1 MNYWVKACP
10 LSTILKRKIMNC
22 EYYVLNRSKTGHKVN
37 LQIICLTHILQLLTP
52 LNIFHLNWIFGEGKN
67 LCHNSCC
74 SSWFIFFP
82 AWNLQL
88 LNLKKQ
94 PCFFSFAVSMEY
106 YVGKTVQHKLPLLY
120 FGFLVLLLN
129 LSCKASPC
137 PLPSLWDLSIERE
150 IQQLSVLY
158 SIFIAKVVNS
168 NPKPKSW
175 KDTKW
180 NLFQLPSALLSQG
193 FSFS

>member
-1 MNYWVKACP
+1 MGKEKIYV
-10 LSTILKRKIMNC
+10 TIPVVLHDSSFSCLKFTVAKFKEAAM
-22 EYYVLNRSKTGHKVN
+22 L
-37 LQIICLTHILQLLTP
+37 
-52 LNIFHLNWIFGEGKN
+52 
-67 LCHNSCC
+67 
-74 SSWFIFFP
+74 
-82 AWNLQL
+82 
-88 LNLKKQ
+88 
-94 PCFFSFAVSMEY
+94 FSFAVSMEY